1 MTMGRSWSSFFLLAR
16 SCELVNGIVSRDD
29 TNHYVLGW
37 KGANL
42 ALQTR
47 GLRCRVAV
55 AIPAAKTAGRN
66 EFGDI
71 EEEINT
77 DASGKMRHNNRKKLF
92 ADLDD
97 EARAART

>member
-1 MTMGRSWSSFFLLAR
+1 VTMRRSWSSFLLLAR
-16 SCELVNGIVSRDD
+16 GCELVNAIVSSDD
-29 TNHYVLGW
+29 SNHYVLGW

-66 EFGDI
+66 EFRDI
-71 EEEINT
+71 DRELDT
-77 DASGKMRHNNRKKLF
+77 DASG
-92 ADLDD
+92 
-97 EARAART
+97 